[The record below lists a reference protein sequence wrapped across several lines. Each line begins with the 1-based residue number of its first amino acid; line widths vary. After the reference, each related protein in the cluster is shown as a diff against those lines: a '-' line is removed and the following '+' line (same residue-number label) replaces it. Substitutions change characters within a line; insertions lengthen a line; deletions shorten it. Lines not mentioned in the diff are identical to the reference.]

1 MNTDLSRPTF
11 KRTLRRINIINVII
25 TMTLVWFLIS
35 VTSVLTL
42 KQYALRNL
50 ELTGAT
56 MSRSLEFA
64 LARNDA
70 SAAADTL
77 STLGQRGL
85 YSAAE
90 VLDTKQHVVA
100 GWSSM
105 PKNSYDKA
113 SDLIRQGLLPQPVMQ
128 PIMHDGTQIGELH
141 LTAQASLIGHFI
153 LLSLGVLTGSIL
165 FASAVALA
173 ISRYLHNGVF
183 NALQNITDVVHDV
196 RTYRNFSRRVTDER
210 IEEFHR
216 FGQDF
221 NSLLD
226 EMEAWQL
233 SLQAHNA
240 LLLRTALHDPLTG
253 LANRAAFRNA
263 ITTLMKDEVAQSC
276 SALLFLDGDNFKY
289 INDNWGHAVGDGV
302 LIEVAKRLTAFGGKQ
317 HAAYRLGGDEFA
329 MILTGVH
336 TEHEVKRLSSALA
349 QQFYRPFDLHN
360 GSTAVMTLSI
370 GYALAWE
377 HASADS
383 LLDLADK
390 NMDKVKQRQSKTP

>member
-1 MNTDLSRPTF
+1 MNRDLSRPTF

-70 SAAADTL
+70 AAAADTL
-77 STLGQRGL
+77 STLGQREL

-90 VLDTKQHVVA
+90 VRDAQQHVVA
-100 GWSSM
+100 GWSST
-105 PKNSYDKA
+105 PETSADRA
-113 SDLIRQGLLPQPVMQ
+113 SDVIRKGLLPQPVMQ
-128 PIMHDGTQIGELH
+128 PIMHEGKQIGELH
-141 LTAQASLIGHFI
+141 LTAQAGLIGHFI

-165 FASAVALA
+165 FAAAVALA

-210 IEEFHR
+210 IDEFHR

-226 EMEAWQL
+226 EMEEWQL
-233 SLQAHNA
+233 SLQARNA

-263 ITTLMKDEVAQSC
+263 ITTLMKDEAAQSC

-289 INDNWGHAVGDGV
+289 INDTWGHAVGDSV
-302 LIEVAKRLTAFGGKQ
+302 LIEVAQRLTAFGSKQ

-336 TEHEVKRLSSALA
+336 SEHEVKRLSSALA

-360 GSTAVMTLSI
+360 GTTAVMTLSI

-377 HASADS
+377 HASAES
-383 LLDLADK
+383 LLELADK
-390 NMDKVKQRQSKTP
+390 NMYKVKQRHSRTP